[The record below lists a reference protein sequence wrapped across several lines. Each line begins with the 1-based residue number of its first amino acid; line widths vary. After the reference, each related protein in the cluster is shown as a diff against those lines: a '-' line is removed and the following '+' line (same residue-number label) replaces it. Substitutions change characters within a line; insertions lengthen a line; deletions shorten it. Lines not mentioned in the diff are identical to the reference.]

1 MKCQSLTIV
10 LTTRNWQHRLNL
22 VRKTTDS
29 TRLDHKCFIN
39 SILSAFWRF
48 LWEVRMVN
56 FLKNTI
62 IKKLKKALIMLLYFY
77 SRCVL
82 IISLSLASLKVR
94 NAVIRRYDKFGRI
107 SSSGSRQVVVMWDD
121 NVGPSLS
128 RVSPDSI
135 ILTEPPS
142 LSSSRVHAKAS
153 F

>member
-1 MKCQSLTIV
+1 MPITDNRADNTQ
-10 LTTRNWQHRLNL
+10 LTTPAQSRQENNRQHQTGLQVFHEFYPFSVL
-22 VRKTTDS
+22 KIPWGSLKWTTI
-29 TRLDHKCFIN
+29 TN
-39 SILSAFWRF
+39 
-48 LWEVRMVN
+48 E
-56 FLKNTI
+56 
-62 IKKLKKALIMLLYFY
+62 LKKALIMLLYFY

-153 F
+153 L